1 MLCFLKVVMFLISKK
16 YSEFADILLMHG
28 SLVNQQ
34 AFAEKMNQYYT
45 HRKENIGKAL
55 FWFHKNVYLSSAS
68 DQVCW
73 TNSHVGLCY
82 NSTNNLKI
90 ILVIWNNK
98 NILVWNYLLIIFIFN
113 WKAHG
118 CIEMYRET

>member
-1 MLCFLKVVMFLISKK
+1 MLCFLKVVMFIISKK

-98 NILVWNYLLIIFIFN
+98 KHFSMKLFTYNLYFQLKDTWL
-113 WKAHG
+113 
-118 CIEMYRET
+118 YRNV